1 MHNISNSPL
10 PQTTKI
16 FFMNTIDTVA
26 ALLPDESQGND
37 VVRVDRDKPV
47 TVFAVWI
54 GMWVVG
60 RKDES

>member
-1 MHNISNSPL
+1 M
-10 PQTTKI
+10 
-16 FFMNTIDTVA
+16 A

-37 VVRVDRDKPV
+37 VVRVDRDEPV

-54 GMWVVG
+54 GVRVVG